1 MIKFN
6 IIESIP
12 LASILIDDM
21 QRISFINSL
30 ALKLLDNTQ
39 SELQHK
45 SIEHLF
51 PEINLGIKNES
62 KEVATFYCNK
72 VGKKNNIKIKFVRID
87 KKKQDGILY
96 LYEIEQN
103 YLREK
108 KFSKLKTDF
117 YKKKLHF
124 FETFLNLTDE
134 DVRIY
139 NNNGQ
144 LVYINKIASYRTGIN
159 PNHVKKHYVW
169 DIEDHFTSKE
179 DWLNQVTILKIKN
192 EIHFSKKYALNPTA
206 EVIDLLVSFNYQI
219 IDHQEYFVSNY
230 KDITEN
236 LKNKILVTKKAKQID
251 IYNKN
256 TQAITF
262 QLVVKSEDTNY
273 FSFIGSAFT
282 TQFGFTIPLNNEDW
296 ISRLNLHPDDVDSF
310 LNTINASII
319 NKRDFIYIGRIL
331 MPSGK
336 TKWFEAS
343 AFRIDEGKEVIY
355 DGIIID
361 ITTKK
366 ESEIEISNKRIF
378 NDSILDSIPAD
389 IAVFD
394 KNHNYLFINSTG
406 IANEELR
413 KWLIGKNDFDYCA
426 YRNLDTTLA
435 QKRHEYFQIAIDTK
449 KQFDWIDEIKK
460 EDKVVHVLRRFYPFF
475 IKDKFVYMIGYGI
488 DITELKNTQA
498 TVTKNENR
506 NRLILQSALDAIIMM
521 NSNDEIIFWNP
532 QAELIFGWKSEE
544 VIGKLFSE
552 IINPKSILELNN
564 DSQQQNFNYIHQE
577 YRFNELMELN
587 ARKKNKEEFSIELTI
602 LPIEDEIE
610 GTTFCAFIRDISYRK
625 SREKEINRQ
634 NKILK
639 LQNNELE
646 QFTYLTSHDLQE
658 PLLTLT
664 SFAELL
670 LEEHTEA
677 LNDEGKLFVEYINK
691 SAFRMRKLVEGLMEY
706 ARIGKNEIPTII
718 NCEQIVNEV
727 ILDLNVKIIKFNAIV
742 NVKYLPQLNGFKTDI
757 RLLFQNLISNAIKF
771 SRDNATPT
779 ITVSCIDNDNEYIF
793 CVEDNGI
800 GIDKNSKEQIFII
813 FKQLNNRENYTGY
826 GIGLAHCKKI
836 IKLHG
841 GEIWVESVLG
851 EGSQF
856 KFSIPKNITIY

>member
-1 MIKFN
+1 MIEFN

-12 LASILIDDM
+12 LATILIDDM

-30 ALKLLDNTQ
+30 GLKLLDNTQ

-45 SIEHLF
+45 NIKHYF
-51 PEINLGIKNES
+51 PEINNCITNES
-62 KEVATFYCNK
+62 KELDTFYCNK
-72 VGKKNNIKIKFVRID
+72 IGEKNNIKIKFVKIN
-87 KKKQDGILY
+87 KKKQAGLLY
-96 LYEIEQN
+96 LFELKQN

-108 KFSKLKTDF
+108 KFSELKSNF
-117 YKKKLHF
+117 YKRKLHF

-134 DVRIY
+134 DIRIY
-139 NNNGQ
+139 NHNGQ
-144 LVYINKIASYRTGIN
+144 LVYINKIASSRIGIS

-169 DIEDHFTSKE
+169 EIEDYFTSKE

-192 EIHFSKKYALNPTA
+192 EINFTKKHFLNST
-206 EVIDLLVSFNYQI
+206 VGQIDLLVSFNYQI
-219 IDHQEYFVSNY
+219 IDRQEYFVSNY

-236 LKNKILVTKKAKQID
+236 LKNKILVTKKEKQID

-256 TQAITF
+256 TQAVTF
-262 QLVVKSEDTNY
+262 QLVVKSEDNNY
-273 FSFIGSAFT
+273 FSFIGKAFS
-282 TQFGFTIPLNNEDW
+282 TQFGFTIPLNNQDW
-296 ISRLNLHPDDVDSF
+296 FTSLNLHPDDVDSF

-319 NKRDFIYIGRIL
+319 NKRDFIYIGRFL
-331 MPSGK
+331 MPTGDI
-336 TKWFEAS
+336 KWFEAS
-343 AFRIDEGKEVIY
+343 ALRIDEEQEVIY

-378 NDSILDSIPAD
+378 NDSILDNIPAD

-394 KNHNYLFINSTG
+394 KNHNYLFINSIG

-413 KWLIGKNDFDYCA
+413 KWLIGKNDFDYCT

-435 QKRHEYFQIAIDTK
+435 EKRHEYFKKAIETK
-449 KQFDWIDEIKK
+449 KQVDWVDEVKK
-460 EDKVVHVLRRFYPFF
+460 EDKVVHLLRRFFPFF
-475 IKDKFVYMIGYGI
+475 IKEKFVYMIGYGI

-498 TVTKNENR
+498 SIAKNENR
-506 NRLILQSALDAIIMM
+506 NRLILQSALDAIIMI

-532 QAELIFGWKSEE
+532 QAEFIFGWKSED
-544 VIGKLFSE
+544 VIGKLFSK
-552 IINPKSILELNN
+552 IINPKSIKDLNN
-564 DSQQQNFNYIHQE
+564 DTQQKYNYAHQE
-577 YRFNELMELN
+577 YRFNELMELI
-587 ARKKNKEEFSIELTI
+587 ARKKNEEEFPIELTI
-602 LPIEDEIE
+602 LPIEDEIQ
-610 GTTFCAFIRDISYRK
+610 GITFCAFIRDISHRK
-625 SREKEINRQ
+625 SREKEISRQ

-639 LQNNELE
+639 LQNVELE

-691 SAFRMRKLVEGLMEY
+691 SADRMRNLVAGLMEY
-706 ARIGKNEIPTII
+706 ARIGKNEIPTIL
-718 NCEQIVNEV
+718 NCEQIVNDV
-727 ILDLNVKIIKFNAIV
+727 ILDLNVKIIKSNAIV

-771 SRDNATPT
+771 SRENATPT
-779 ITVSCIDNDNEYIF
+779 VTISCIDNGNEYIF

-800 GIDKNSKEQIFII
+800 GIDKNNKEQIFII

>member
-1 MIKFN
+1 MIEFN

-12 LASILIDDM
+12 LSTILIDDM

-30 ALKLLDNTQ
+30 GLKLLDNTQ

-51 PEINLGIKNES
+51 PEINLCITNDS
-62 KEVATFYCNK
+62 KEVTTFYCNK
-72 VGKKNNIKIKFVRID
+72 LGEKNTIKIKFVRLD
-87 KKKQDGILY
+87 KKKHAGLLY
-96 LYEIEQN
+96 LFEIEKN

-108 KFSKLKTDF
+108 KLSELKSNF

-139 NNNGQ
+139 NHNGQ
-144 LVYINKIASYRTGIN
+144 LIYINKIASSRIGIS

-169 DIEDHFTSKE
+169 EIEDYFSSKE

-192 EIHFSKKYALNPTA
+192 EIHFSKKHTLSSTT

-256 TQAITF
+256 TQAVTF
-262 QLVVKSEDTNY
+262 QLVVKSEDINY
-273 FSFIGSAFT
+273 FSFIGNAFKA
-282 TQFGFTIPLNNEDW
+282 QFGFSIPLKNKDW
-296 ISRLNLHPDDVDSF
+296 ISHLNLHPDDLVSF

-319 NKRDFIYIGRIL
+319 NKIDFIYIGRFV
-331 MPSGK
+331 MPSGNI
-336 TKWFEAS
+336 KWFEAS
-343 AFRIDEGKEVIY
+343 ALRIDEDQEVIY

-378 NDSILDSIPAD
+378 NDSILDNIPAD

-426 YRNLDTTLA
+426 YRNLDTTIA

-498 TVTKNENR
+498 IITKNENR
-506 NRLILQSALDAIIMM
+506 NRLILQSALDAIIMI

-532 QAELIFGWKSEE
+532 QAELVFGWKSEE
-544 VIGKLFSE
+544 VIGQLFSE
-552 IINPKSILELNN
+552 IINPKSINDLNN
-564 DSQQQNFNYIHQE
+564 GTQQQKYNDGHQE

-602 LPIEDEIE
+602 LPIEDEIQ
-610 GTTFCAFIRDISYRK
+610 GITFCAFIRDINHRK

-639 LQNNELE
+639 LQNTELE

-691 SAFRMRKLVEGLMEY
+691 SADRMRKLVAGLMEY
-706 ARIGKNEIPTII
+706 ARIGKNEIPTIL

-727 ILDLNVKIIKFNAIV
+727 ILDLNVKITQYNAIV
-742 NVKYLPQLNGFKTDI
+742 DVKYLPQLNGFKTDI

-771 SRDNATPT
+771 SKENATPT
-779 ITVSCIDNDNEYIF
+779 ITISCNENSNEYVF

-800 GIDKNSKEQIFII
+800 GIDKNNIEQIFII

-836 IKLHG
+836 IELHG

-851 EGSQF
+851 KGSQF
-856 KFSIPKNITIY
+856 KFSIPKNLTIY